1 MTSLRILFA
10 VFIVFAFFGLAE
22 SALMRGPAWWSRT
35 IADQMNS
42 EDSEEANE
50 VRQSRIISQEL
61 VDRAWKLKWLESL
74 NKILKSMPKDGQ
86 QDITLNTLLS
96 SIFGRIL

>member
-35 IADQMNS
+35 NADQMN
-42 EDSEEANE
+42 SEEANE

>member
-10 VFIVFAFFGLAE
+10 VFIVFALFGLAE

-50 VRQSRIISQEL
+50 VRQSRIISQES